1 MKELQEIIKA
11 YEAVTRSGGTACFV
25 TVVHTSGSTYRRP
38 GAHMLIYD
46 GRSTVGTISGGCLEN
61 DIVEKAKGVTFAGV
75 PVLVTYDS
83 TSPDDIVLGLGLG
96 CSGVVHVLLERL
108 TGKGGPDPLEAV
120 SQCLRTRGGGAV
132 AVVYKASGE
141 LNSQVGTRFVLY
153 ADSTM
158 MSDLTDADL
167 IARVREDCG
176 ALLPAGRSQSV
187 SYQTPKGMADVLIE
201 VVRPPLSLVLCGA
214 GPDAAPV
221 VQFANDL
228 GWHVTLV
235 DSRSAYLNHERFTGA
250 DRRVLSQ
257 PGEIADQLPL
267 TDIDVAVIMTHNFN
281 NDLQYLRSLLQSPV
295 RYIGLLGPKS
305 KAVRLLEQLGEEGFT
320 PTKEQLARLY
330 YPVGLDIGA
339 ESPEAIALA
348 IVAEIQ
354 AVVTGHAGGLLRSR
368 SGPIHTN
375 SPRDAHLA

>member
-1 MKELQEIIKA
+1 
-11 YEAVTRSGGTACFV
+11 
-25 TVVHTSGSTYRRP
+25 
-38 GAHMLIYD
+38 MLIYD

-61 DIVEKAKGVTFAGV
+61 DIVEKAKGVTLAGV
-75 PVLVTYDS
+75 PVLITYDS

-108 TGKGGPDPLEAV
+108 PGKSRPDPLEAA
-120 SQCLRTRGGGAV
+120 SHCLLTRGGGAV

-141 LNSQVGTRFVLY
+141 LNGQVGAHYVLY
-153 ADSTM
+153 ADNSTTQ
-158 MSDLTDADL
+158 DLTDADL
-167 IARVREDCG
+167 SARVHEDCA
-176 ALLPAGRSQSV
+176 ALLPAGRSHSV
-187 SYQTPKGMADVLIE
+187 SYHTPKGAADVFIE
-201 VVRPPLSLVLCGA
+201 VVHPPLSLVLCGA

-305 KAVRLLEQLGEEGFT
+305 KAGRLLEQLGEEGFT
-320 PTKEQLARLY
+320 PSKEQLARLY

-339 ESPEAIALA
+339 ESPEEIALA

-354 AVVTGHAGGLLRSR
+354 AVVTGHAGGLLRFR

-375 SPRDAHLA
+375 PPRDAHLA